1 MRILWAILLGGLIAG
16 ALDIVYAF
24 VVYGPL
30 SYGLT
35 PQEVL
40 QSVAS
45 GWIGRDASRAG
56 GVDTAVLG
64 LGSHFL
70 IATLMAAVYMLTAQ
84 SFSALTSKAVLWGFI
99 YGLILYV
106 AMNYVVAPL
115 SAAGGDGH
123 FAASLGEIG
132 SRLQASFSD
141 IRPRWDA
148 NYPWM
153 IPGTIFTHTVL
164 VGIPIA
170 LVAKRFA
177 PQSD

>member
-1 MRILWAILLGGLIAG
+1 MRILAAILLGGLLAGTFDIA
-16 ALDIVYAF
+16 YAF
-24 VVYGPL
+24 AIYGPL

-45 GWIGRDASRAG
+45 GWLGRETARAG
-56 GVDTAVLG
+56 GWNSAMLG

-70 IATLMAAVYMLTAQ
+70 IATIMAAAYAFAAQ
-84 SFSALTSKAVLWGFI
+84 SFAVLKQKWVLWGFI

-123 FAASLGEIG
+123 FASSAGEIG
-132 SRLQASFSD
+132 SRLRDSFSD
-141 IRPRWDA
+141 VRPRWDPH
-148 NYPWM
+148 YPWM

-170 LVAKRFA
+170 WAAQRFGA
-177 PQSD
+177 QSD

>member
-1 MRILWAILLGGLIAG
+1 
-16 ALDIVYAF
+16 V
-24 VVYGPL
+24 
-30 SYGLT
+30 LT
-35 PQEVL
+35 Q
-40 QSVAS
+40 
-45 GWIGRDASRAG
+45 
-56 GVDTAVLG
+56 
-64 LGSHFL
+64 
-70 IATLMAAVYMLTAQ
+70 
-84 SFSALTSKAVLWGFI
+84 KAVLWGFI

-106 AMNYVVAPL
+106 AMNYVVVPL
-115 SAAGGDGH
+115 SAAGDGH

-132 SRLQASFSD
+132 ARLQESFSD

-177 PQSD
+177 PHSA

>member
-45 GWIGRDASRAG
+45 GWLGRDASRAG
-56 GVDTAVLG
+56 GWDSATLG
-64 LGSHFL
+64 LASHFA
-70 IATLMAAVYMLTAQ
+70 ISTLMAAIYVFTARR
-84 SFSALTSKAVLWGFI
+84 FRALTDKAILWGFI
-99 YGLILYV
+99 YGIILYV
-106 AMNYVVAPL
+106 AMNYVVVPL
-115 SAAGGDGH
+115 SGAGGDG
-123 FAASLGEIG
+123 FAASFAELLA
-132 SRLQASFSD
+132 RLRESFSA
-141 IRPRWDA
+141 IRPVWDTRF
-148 NYPWM
+148 PWM
-153 IPGTIFTHTVL
+153 IPGTILTHTVL

-170 LVAKRFA
+170 LAAKRFA
-177 PQSD
+177 GQSD

>member
-1 MRILWAILLGGLIAG
+1 MHILWGILLGGLIAG
-16 ALDIVYAF
+16 ALDIIYAF
-24 VVYGPL
+24 IVYGPL

-56 GVDTAVLG
+56 GWDTAMLG

-70 IATLMAAVYMLTAQ
+70 IATLMAAVYVLASQGFSVLTQ
-84 SFSALTSKAVLWGFI
+84 KWILWGFI
-99 YGLILYV
+99 YGLILYI

-123 FAASLGEIG
+123 FASSIGEIG
-132 SRLQASFSD
+132 SRLQDSFSD

-153 IPGTIFTHTVL
+153 IPGTILTHTLL

-170 LVAKRFA
+170 WAAQRFA

>member
-1 MRILWAILLGGLIAG
+1 MRILWAILLGGLLAG
-16 ALDIVYAF
+16 AFDILYAF
-24 VVYGPL
+24 VIYGPL

-45 GWIGRDASRAG
+45 GWLGREASRAG
-56 GVDTAVLG
+56 GWNSATLG
-64 LGSHFL
+64 LVSHFA
-70 IATLMAAVYMLTAQ
+70 IATIMAAVYVFAAQ
-84 SFSALTSKAVLWGFI
+84 SFRVLTKSWLLWGFV

-123 FAASLGEIG
+123 FALSIGEIT
-132 SRLQASFSD
+132 SRLSESFSAV
-141 IRPRWDA
+141 RPHYDP

-164 VGIPIA
+164 VALPIA
-170 LVAKRFA
+170 WAARRFA

>member
-1 MRILWAILLGGLIAG
+1 MQILWGILLGGLIAG

-45 GWIGRDASRAG
+45 GWLGRDASRAG
-56 GVDTAVLG
+56 NWDSATLG
-64 LGSHFL
+64 LASHFL
-70 IATLMAAVYMLTAQ
+70 IATLMAAVYVFAAQGFRVLTD
-84 SFSALTSKAVLWGFI
+84 KAILWGFI

-115 SAAGGDGH
+115 SAAGGGGQ
-123 FAASLGEIG
+123 FAASFGEIVA
-132 SRLQASFSD
+132 RLRESFSD
-141 IRPRWDA
+141 IRPVWDA
-148 NYPWM
+148 RYPWM
-153 IPGTIFTHTVL
+153 IPGTILTHTVL

-170 LVAKRFA
+170 LAAKRFA
-177 PQSD
+177 PHRD

>member
-1 MRILWAILLGGLIAG
+1 MRILCGILLGGLLAG
-16 ALDIVYAF
+16 AFDIIYAV

-56 GVDTAVLG
+56 GMETAALG

-70 IATLMAAVYMLTAQ
+70 IASLMAAVYVFAAQ
-84 SFSALTSKAVLWGFI
+84 SLKALTKSWVLWGLV

-115 SAAGGDGH
+115 SAAGGNGH
-123 FAASLGEIG
+123 FAGDVGEIT
-132 SRLQASFSD
+132 SRLQDSFSNV
-141 IRPRWDA
+141 RPRYDA

-153 IPGTIFTHTVL
+153 IPATILTHTVL
-164 VGIPIA
+164 VGMPIA
-170 LVAKRFA
+170 WAAQRFA
-177 PQSD
+177 HKD